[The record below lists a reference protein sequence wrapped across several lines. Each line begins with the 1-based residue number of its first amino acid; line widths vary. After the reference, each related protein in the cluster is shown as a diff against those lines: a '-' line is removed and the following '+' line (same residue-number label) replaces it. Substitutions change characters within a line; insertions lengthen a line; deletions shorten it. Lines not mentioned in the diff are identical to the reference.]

1 MVCFRLIK
9 SYSPTNNIGL
19 ESKKEIFITMKKIRI
34 FVVEDYSQ
42 LRKIYTCALSQ
53 MKDFEVTGDFS
64 NAEECINSLEK
75 TPCDVILMDLG
86 LPCMNGL
93 EATQIIASK
102 YPDKKVVILTSH
114 EEEQEV
120 LACMASG
127 ASGYLLKDVDLD
139 VLEKV
144 IKIVNFGA
152 LWFDPQIAHVAKSAF
167 PKPNSTNFE
176 NLYCKYNL
184 KDVKDSLTKK
194 EREVLKLVS
203 EGKSNTEIAE
213 ILMVSANTAKV
224 HVGNILSKLSVTD
237 RVQAAVLA
245 VKARLF

>member
-1 MVCFRLIK
+1 
-9 SYSPTNNIGL
+9 
-19 ESKKEIFITMKKIRI
+19 MKKIRV
-34 FVVEDYSQ
+34 FVVEDYFQ

-64 NAEECINSLEK
+64 NAEDCIHSLGK
-75 TPCDVILMDLG
+75 IPCDVVLMDLG

-114 EEEQEV
+114 EQEQEV

-127 ASGYLLKDVDLD
+127 ASGYLLKDVDLN

-144 IKIVNFGA
+144 IKVVNFGA

-167 PKPNSTNFE
+167 PKPNSTSFE
-176 NLYCKYNL
+176 NLYCKSDL
-184 KDVKDSLTKK
+184 KDIQNALTKK